1 MSLNEQDIAQLASK
15 RLKGA
20 PVLPLMSFIQNALQ
34 NLTRQVSADQFRRKL
49 LVTDQTTTTA
59 SITTSTPY
67 CYADTTTLQTTPGI
81 ALDWIRQG
89 SVFFAPSVTA
99 TPYNLNNG
107 TYASGYLTF
116 NANPQ
121 QDETIAVNGVTF
133 TFKYPALTV
142 AGAGTTDVNGE
153 YTSRGSFN
161 FKPYWNLVGSPDQYN
176 LNAIVNGVA
185 AGGFWEIPTG
195 DTTLISIQK
204 QDGETSALPYPN
216 VDWTSV
222 GDTDAGGAPPVPT
235 VSKSTTTLLTSVQVE
250 IGATLADTVTN
261 FATVL
266 NASANAS
273 INVATYTVR
282 GRSVVGTYDTQGAG
296 GNLFTL
302 ANSSNASVTRS
313 GATFTGGSATGYALS
328 INDFLTSFEDLSRV
342 QFTTTVTLPT
352 GISASTNYYL
362 TDYTI
367 DGDVATFGL
376 STTADGATPVVISS
390 AGSGVLTMQSYN
402 KEVCQWLESPN
413 QGMLTPAIPVT
424 YIYIWLEKDLL
435 YTSTTAGTFSFAV
448 PFIPKNVESLPS
460 QLTNDLVD
468 EVVQIAIGMGYE
480 PLSESEK

>member
-89 SVFFAPSVTA
+89 SVFFTPSVEANPYILSGGTQA
-99 TPYNLNNG
+99 TG
-107 TYASGYLTF
+107 FWTF

-121 QDETIAVNGVTF
+121 AGETISVNGVTF
-133 TFKYPALTV
+133 TFTLSGVTL
-142 AGAGTTDVNGE
+142 AGAGTATADGLYTRRGEFEGKSYYTLSTDPDPALPLTTFL
-153 YTSRGSFN
+153 YDTQSI
-161 FKPYWNLVGSPDQYN
+161 YWDGNLWIANDP
-176 LNAIVNGVA
+176 A
-185 AGGFWEIPTG
+185 AGIYY
-195 DTTLISIQK
+195 S
-204 QDGETSALPYPN
+204 S
-216 VDWTSV
+216 S
-222 GDTDAGGAPPVPT
+222 DTDYPWEATGWTAVLPT
-235 VSKSTTTLLTSVQVE
+235 VAPAPTFTEASFGATEVE
-250 IGATLADTVTN
+250 IGPLLTMTATN
-261 FATVL
+261 FATTL

-273 INVATYTVR
+273 INVATYVVQTR
-282 GRSVVGTYDTQGAG
+282 GRVTITYDTQGTG
-296 GNLFTL
+296 GNSFTL
-302 ANSSNASVTRS
+302 ANSSLLSVERS
-313 GATFTGGSATGYALS
+313 GSTLTGGAATAYALS
-328 INDFLTSFEDLSRV
+328 IADFTTSFEDLSRV
-342 QFTTTVTLPT
+342 QFTTTGSLPT

-367 DGDVATFGL
+367 DGDIATFGL
-376 STTADGATPVVISS
+376 STTVDGLTPVTISS
-390 AGSGVLTMQSYN
+390 AGSGVLTMSGGSKQ
-402 KEVCQWLESPN
+402 VCQWLESPN